1 MNEAATV
8 VKIERYVLQ
17 ALIAFLA
24 RDLGSMNDLLL
35 LLRLSFDWD
44 NRRASLE
51 IHVVMLLPGLI

>member
-1 MNEAATV
+1 MKQL

-51 IHVVMLLPGLI
+51 IHVVML